1 MKKVLFSLFF
11 FCFSLCLNAQVS
23 YGNATWGTYYMQ
35 INVVTENDSVFL
47 NMTFT
52 SEDRKIT
59 DHPKLLLRFMDDS
72 LISLEGVNVSSV
84 QKNEGGLI
92 VHGLLLSSDYF
103 ISEAKFPI
111 SKEQISLFGKGVKK
125 LRLNT
130 SPKIHEKGWKRDKIG
145 KKIYEAYLKCSP
157 NSFVDG
163 F

>member
-72 LISLEGVNVSSV
+72 MISLEGVNVSSV

-92 VHGLLLSSDYF
+92 VYGLLLSSDYF

-130 SPKIHEKGWKRDKIG
+130 SPKIHEKGWKIDKIG

>member
-72 LISLEGVNVSSV
+72 MISLEGVNVSSV

-92 VHGLLLSSDYF
+92 VYGLLLSSDYF

-125 LRLNT
+125 SLIPQHYNLT
-130 SPKIHEKGWKRDKIG
+130 LFISSVTTQVGLSYSPMHNFPRCNQRE
-145 KKIYEAYLKCSP
+145 
-157 NSFVDG
+157 
-163 F
+163 